1 MMNDDFNY
9 DNEIIEIDSENSE
22 PTEEEV
28 LKNMDE
34 ANEEISKEKE
44 KRKKNKRTLKE
55 KWHDLSKKQKITIIT
70 ISIIIILLIVGLVIY
85 FVFVK
90 NDKNEPKTPEKPV
103 ILEKDNYRY
112 ENGKLIFLDKN
123 DRELG
128 SYECENKKTDLC
140 LVAKLDYEKD
150 KFERPLSVNE
160 QNEELEK
167 TSQIFYDKFVFVKDG
182 DKTFLYNISNK
193 EKELELN
200 LIKTYGDGFLV
211 VVEDTDGK
219 YGLIK
224 INSGGYE
231 YLIRPSYEYLGIVNS
246 ELNYLVA
253 EDKTEKY
260 LVDNTG
266 KKISKNIS
274 ADIMS
279 VNNKFIVGK
288 VGNTYNLFDYN
299 YNELLSDYEYIA
311 LHGEVISLVKGGRL
325 YLVDSSLNKLY
336 EDGLRLENNDY
347 VKKYIYDSDNKLKEI
362 KKSYEVSVSN
372 NVATV
377 TIGKEIKNINILEG
391 SISSGIDYVSYFDGK
406 LYFYSDIEKTD
417 LLGTYSCINKNNVSD
432 SNSSLANCNV
442 FSNEKGVL
450 GVYNN
455 QYVFINDSKN
465 KNEMTYYLYDLKQR
479 KSIGTYNE
487 LEVLNSAEMTN
498 KIVPIY
504 TSSSFIIAKSA
515 TGSNK
520 GNYGVLEVTSSKVIG
535 KIAFKYESIKKEKDY
550 YLLASVD
557 KTYSIYD
564 KNFGKISNEFD
575 YIELFDEYYAGVL
588 NKKLNIYKYN
598 DALGILEKDIPV
610 KENKFTIDFSNG
622 FKITVDG
629 VTYEYGKDG
638 KLPVVEEGE

>member
-28 LKNMDE
+28 LENMDE
-34 ANEEISKEKE
+34 VNEEISKENE
-44 KRKKNKRTLKE
+44 KKKKNKRTLKE

-70 ISIIIILLIVGLVIY
+70 VTIIIILLIVGLVIY

-90 NDKNEPKTPEKPV
+90 DEKNEPKTPEKPV

-266 KKISKNIS
+266 KKLSKNIS

-279 VNNKFIVGK
+279 INNKFIVGK
-288 VGNTYNLFDYN
+288 VGNIYNLFDYN

-347 VKKYIYDSDNKLKEI
+347 VKKYIYDSDNKLKET

-391 SISSGIDYVSYFDGK
+391 SISSGIDYISYFDGK

-432 SNSSLANCNV
+432 SSSSLTNCNV

-465 KNEMTYYLYDLKQR
+465 KNEINYYLYDLKQR

-504 TSSSFIIAKSA
+504 TSSSFMIAKSA

-598 DALGILEKDIPV
+598 DALGILVKDIPI

-622 FKITVDG
+622 FKINVDG

>member
-150 KFERPLSVNE
+150 KFERHLSVNE

-266 KKISKNIS
+266 KKLSKNIS

-288 VGNTYNLFDYN
+288 VGNTYNLLDYN

-347 VKKYIYDSDNKLKEI
+347 VKKYIYDSDNKLKET

-377 TIGKEIKNINILEG
+377 TIGKETKNINILEG

-575 YIELFDEYYAGVL
+575 YIELFDEYYASVL

-629 VTYEYGKDG
+629 VTYEYEKDG

>member
-28 LKNMDE
+28 LENMDE
-34 ANEEISKEKE
+34 VNEEISKENE
-44 KRKKNKRTLKE
+44 KKKKNKRTLKE

-70 ISIIIILLIVGLVIY
+70 VTIIIILLIVGLVIY

-90 NDKNEPKTPEKPV
+90 DEKNEPKTPEKPV

-266 KKISKNIS
+266 KKLSKNIS

-279 VNNKFIVGK
+279 INNKFIVGK
-288 VGNTYNLFDYN
+288 VGNIYNLFDYN

-347 VKKYIYDSDNKLKEI
+347 VKKYIYDSDNKLKET

-391 SISSGIDYVSYFDGK
+391 SISSGIDYISYFDGK

-432 SNSSLANCNV
+432 SSSSLTNCNV

-465 KNEMTYYLYDLKQR
+465 KNEINYYLYDLKQR

-504 TSSSFIIAKSA
+504 TSSSFMIAKSA

-598 DALGILEKDIPV
+598 DALGILEKDIPI

-622 FKITVDG
+622 FKINVDG